1 VASISRRFLTV
12 ALPTLGLLAAPAV
25 AGAAT
30 NVDVRMISGL
40 KVVVAEND
48 DAASVIDATVSVETG
63 DPSTTS
69 DDVPFVAVQSSTGA
83 TPGTGCIATPNPN
96 IVGCEGKF
104 DAILVAGNGGNDKI
118 TLDLFVNGVAPETV
132 PPPHGEAYGDA
143 GEDEI
148 QAPPD
153 GRVGIAQPTTY
164 LEGNGGN
171 DRLISG
177 NGEDEVLGGDG
188 NDTIESNR
196 GADTIRGEA
205 GDDSLSAGKEEP
217 EPNVA
222 DVVDGGP
229 GNDRIA
235 DLVPDYGRGFDDD
248 VSITLDNQAN
258 DGEPGEGDNV
268 IAVEKFNIVANFA
281 TVVGTDAAEDVFV
294 ESNGSS
300 VKGLGGND
308 RLVTYDGND
317 SIEGGAGDD
326 FLQAGFGNDT
336 LDGGPGTDQF
346 LGDRTESNV
355 FAVGNDTINA
365 IDGNS
370 EQIDCG
376 IGGGDIA
383 NADVSD
389 VVSSSCEQ
397 VNRGTVCCV
406 PPDGNKFG
414 PKTLVTLRLASAR
427 IPAGG
432 PLRVR
437 IANANPFTVTGSVG
451 GQTASPVT
459 VSAKRIVKLR
469 AKRFSVSAGARKV
482 VKLKLP
488 AAMKRTLRRTG
499 KLTLKMAVK
508 VKDPAGTRRTVRK
521 KITARLKR

>member
-1 VASISRRFLTV
+1 MAAFTRRIFIAVVPVLAV
-12 ALPTLGLLAAPAV
+12 LAAPAV
-25 AGAAT
+25 AAAAT
-30 NVDVRMISGL
+30 SVNVQTINGL
-40 KVVVAEND
+40 KVVVAAND
-48 DAASVIDATVSVETG
+48 DAASVIDATVSVDTG

-69 DDVPFVAVQSSTGA
+69 DDVPFVAVRSNTGA
-83 TPGTGCIATPNPN
+83 TAGTGCISTPDPN

-104 DAILVAGNGGNDKI
+104 DAILVGGNGGNDKI
-118 TLDLFVNGVAPETV
+118 TLDLFANGVAPETV
-132 PPPHGEAYGDA
+132 PPPHGQVYGDA
-143 GEDEI
+143 GDDDI

-164 LEGNGGN
+164 FEGGGGN
-171 DRLISG
+171 DKLITG
-177 NGEDEVLGGDG
+177 NGADEVLGGDG

-196 GADTIRGEA
+196 AADTIRGEA

-217 EPNVA
+217 EPNAA

-235 DLVPDYGRGFDDD
+235 DLVPDYGRGFDDN

-268 IAVEKFNIVANFA
+268 IGVEKFNIVANFA

-294 ESNGSS
+294 EANGSS
-300 VKGLGGND
+300 IKGLGGND
-308 RLVTYDGND
+308 RLVAWDGND
-317 SIEGGAGDD
+317 GIEGGAGDD
-326 FLQAGFGNDT
+326 FLQGGFGNDT

-355 FAVGNDTINA
+355 FAVGNDTIHA
-365 IDGNS
+365 VDGNA

-383 NADVSD
+383 NADASD
-389 VVSSSCEQ
+389 VVSSTCEQ
-397 VNRGTVCCV
+397 VNRTICCG
-406 PPDGNKFG
+406 PNDNKFG

-432 PLRVR
+432 PLPVR
-437 IANANPFTVTGSVG
+437 IANGNPFTVTGSVA
-451 GQTASPVT
+451 GQTAAPVT
-459 VSAKRIVKLR
+459 VSVRRNVKLK
-469 AKRFSVSAGARKV
+469 AKRFSVAANGRKT
-482 VKLKLP
+482 VKMKLP
-488 AAMKRTLRRTG
+488 AALKRTLRRTG
-499 KLTLKMAVK
+499 KLTLKMTVK
-508 VKDPAGTRRTVRK
+508 VKDPAGTTRTVKK